1 MCVPFISMFHLFFLL
16 LCIIIILFYNVFL
29 VVIMLYGA
37 KKVNHVAML
46 SSWPLFISTTKRKKR
61 GVLLYQRKKKKGCCH
76 ILFIGKL
83 YTKQII
89 TYYRINNVLK
99 IQYWYLKTMRQ
110 YICIKWNK
118 MIFHKS
124 YITNITK
131 EWYIY
136 LMNFHIILW
145 CSAVAACCM

>member
-46 SSWPLFISTTKRKKR
+46 SSWPLFISTTKRKKE
-61 GVLLYQRKKKKGCCH
+61 VSSFIKEKKKRLCH

-83 YTKQII
+83 YTKRII
-89 TYYRINNVLK
+89 TYYIINNVLK
-99 IQYWYLKTMRQ
+99 IQFWYLKTMRQ

-124 YITNITK
+124 YITKITK
-131 EWYIY
+131 ERVYIFNEFPY
-136 LMNFHIILW
+136 NF
-145 CSAVAACCM
+145 VV